1 LYAII
6 STGGK
11 QYRVSE
17 GDRIRVERLDGEV
30 GEEVVFDEVLFVGSD
45 AEDEPGLP
53 KETIVSGTIVG
64 HGKSDKVVV
73 FKFKRRKMY
82 RRKRG
87 HRQPFTEV
95 QIARV
100 GSPAKKASKAA
111 TTAEPEKASPKKDKA
126 DTQKAARTEEAEKQ
140 VAAPPGEEKSTSSA
154 RSKEKPE
161 AEASGK
167 KKTEKEKE
175 VEE

>member
-1 LYAII
+1 MYAII

-30 GEEVVFDEVLFVGSD
+30 GQEVLFDEVLFVGSD
-45 AEDEPGLP
+45 AKDEPGSP
-53 KETIVSGTIVG
+53 QKTVVSGTILDQ
-64 HGKSDKVVV
+64 GKAGKIVV

-95 QIARV
+95 QI
-100 GSPAKKASKAA
+100 GQIGPASKKSSKAA
-111 TTAEPEKASPKKDKA
+111 ATSEPKTTPSKKDEAESQAASRTEKAGKGA
-126 DTQKAARTEEAEKQ
+126 
-140 VAAPPGEEKSTSSA
+140 AAPVAGKKSTSSA
-154 RSKEKPE
+154 RSKEKSE
-161 AEASGK
+161 AETGGK
-167 KKTEKEKE
+167 KKTDKE